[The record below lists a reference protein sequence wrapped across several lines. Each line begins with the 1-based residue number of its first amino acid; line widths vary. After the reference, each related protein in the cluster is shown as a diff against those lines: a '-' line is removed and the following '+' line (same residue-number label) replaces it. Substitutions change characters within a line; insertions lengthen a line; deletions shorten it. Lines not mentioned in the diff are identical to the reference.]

1 MKDLV
6 DFQYHRINAL
16 QSRVAELERLVLEV
30 TDEDCPNA
38 FREIVR
44 TEILKQ

>member
-16 QSRVAELERLVLEV
+16 QSKVTELERLLLEV
-30 TDEDCPNA
+30 TDKDCPNS
-38 FREIVR
+38 FRKIVR
-44 TEILKQ
+44 TELLK

>member
-6 DFQYHRINAL
+6 DFQYNRIEAL
-16 QSRVAELERLVLEV
+16 QSKVTELERLVLEV

-38 FREIVR
+38 FRKIVR